1 MQHNEKGKLHTDNSN
16 ATIGNNSTENIS
28 NKDNDVP
35 YDKHP
40 NLGNGMLR
48 KTTIGTE
55 NDGKGK
61 DVD

>member
-1 MQHNEKGKLHTDNSN
+1 MTT
-16 ATIGNNSTENIS
+16 ATQLSATTAQKNIS